1 MQPDKHGILNPP
13 VHICPVPASRL
24 RETQGETMNKS
35 SDIAKLCN
43 EIQEIMEVIIK
54 AQFQKYPRNQRIIS
68 MVKLSSVTK
77 R

>member
-1 MQPDKHGILNPP
+1 
-13 VHICPVPASRL
+13 
-24 RETQGETMNKS
+24 MNKS

-54 AQFQKYPRNQRIIS
+54 AQSQTYPRNQRIIS

>member
-43 EIQEIMEVIIK
+43 EIQEIMEIHLRQIFSK
-54 AQFQKYPRNQRIIS
+54 AFKINVQSQ
-68 MVKLSSVTK
+68 L
-77 R
+77 

>member
-1 MQPDKHGILNPP
+1 MQPDRHGILNPP
-13 VHICPVPASRL
+13 VHICPVPEFRL
-24 RETQGETMNKS
+24 SKTQGETMNKS